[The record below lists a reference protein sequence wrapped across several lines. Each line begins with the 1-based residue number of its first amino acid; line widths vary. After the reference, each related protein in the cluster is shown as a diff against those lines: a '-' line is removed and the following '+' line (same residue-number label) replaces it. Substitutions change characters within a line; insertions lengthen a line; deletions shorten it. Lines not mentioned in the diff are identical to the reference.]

1 MVDNI
6 NLSYG
11 HMVDYVN
18 HMVLC
23 RPTRCSAMPTP
34 SAQDE
39 VVDQLADLTHLFK
52 SRLRQAV
59 QQEGDGLAPME
70 AKVLMFFARHPGSTA
85 SDLVEHSGRDKAQV
99 TRLVRLLVDRH
110 LLLREPDPTDRRQQR
125 LTPTAQ
131 GAALHRVLHRHRQ
144 RLGQTMVKGLA
155 ADELAQLSSLLRRL
169 RDNLASGADH

>member
-1 MVDNI
+1 
-6 NLSYG
+6 
-11 HMVDYVN
+11 
-18 HMVLC
+18 
-23 RPTRCSAMPTP
+23 MPTP

-59 QQEGDGLAPME
+59 QQEGGGLAPME

-99 TRLVRLLVDRH
+99 TRLVQLLVDRH

-144 RLGQTMVKGLA
+144 RLGQAMVKGLA
-155 ADELAQLSSLLRRL
+155 ADELAQLSSLLCRL
-169 RDNLASGADH
+169 RSNLAPGADH